1 MGADHQRFLELELA
15 LPHADLIL
23 AMSAVAGAAF
33 AVVLAVLAQRG
44 VPMLRGPAGY
54 IAAAT
59 AGGALLYVIMV
70 HVAAPNASSRRRLSA
85 AAMYTWSRRV
95 FGRPR

>member
-1 MGADHQRFLELELA
+1 MGADHQRFLELA

-33 AVVLAVLAQRG
+33 AVGLAVLAHRG

-70 HVAAPNASSRRRLSA
+70 YVAAPIGTPTSCTSPRTCRSFSA
-85 AAMYTWSRRV
+85 ISHSE
-95 FGRPR
+95 P

>member
-1 MGADHQRFLELELA
+1 MVGADHKRFLELA

-44 VPMLRGPAGY
+44 VPMLRGPTGY

-59 AGGALLYVIMV
+59 AGGAMLYVIMV
-70 HVAAPNASSRRRLSA
+70 HVAAPIGNTDIVHFTAHVPFLAISHSE
-85 AAMYTWSRRV
+85 
-95 FGRPR
+95 P